1 MESLY
6 VQSRRLEAKDLK
18 WIRRLIDAHPVW
30 NRTKLSQ
37 HIAERWEWRNHA
49 GQLKDMACRSML
61 LKLEQ
66 KGLISL
72 PARQKPSNNGC
83 AFRPVAPP
91 MAQALVEPI
100 ESQLSM
106 LEPLC
111 IVAAQSPKSWLSL
124 TGFCGVIIICLT
136 AEQLVRTSSI
146 WLSMGAPVRWPAC
159 FTGQRRGSSQFVTS
173 SSAGVKRSA
182 KSTCAT

>member
-6 VQSRRLEAKDLK
+6 VQSRTLEAKYLK
-18 WIRRLIDAHPVW
+18 RIRRLIEAHPGW

-37 HIAERWEWRNHA
+37 HIAQRWEWRNQA

-72 PARQKPSNNGC
+72 PAPQKPSNNGC

-91 MAQALVEPI
+91 MAQPLVEPI
-100 ESQLSM
+100 QSQPSMFDPLS
-106 LEPLC
+106 
-111 IVAAQSPKSWLSL
+111 IVAPHTPEYPPLFPPLLSPFPYLPSH
-124 TGFCGVIIICLT
+124 
-136 AEQLVRTSSI
+136 
-146 WLSMGAPVRWPAC
+146 
-159 FTGQRRGSSQFVTS
+159 
-173 SSAGVKRSA
+173 
-182 KSTCAT
+182 